1 MDEGTPEP
9 EDDKARAVRFV
20 NSVHDEPQSETKETQ
35 LDEEPRESEA
45 SVPLMPLKDA

>member
-20 NSVHDEPQSETKETQ
+20 NSVHDEPDPEMKDNQPDKEYRDSEV
-35 LDEEPRESEA
+35 
-45 SVPLMPLKDA
+45 SVPPKDT